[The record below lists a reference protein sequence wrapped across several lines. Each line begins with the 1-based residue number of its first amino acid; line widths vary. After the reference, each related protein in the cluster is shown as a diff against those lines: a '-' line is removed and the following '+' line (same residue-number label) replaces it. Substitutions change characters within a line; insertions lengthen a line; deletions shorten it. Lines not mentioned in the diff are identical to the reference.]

1 MNENANF
8 SAEARQKR
16 LRQRRKQQRF
26 YLLCALAVM
35 LVAVVVGVGVSSC
48 QNHGEEPAKSASGER
63 VPESAPTPTP
73 KPAPEI
79 PPASEQNDLLKIA
92 INAQGTEQKICYLTF
107 DDGPTAEVTPAVL
120 DVLKQYNVKATFF
133 MLGKMI
139 ERNPDLAKRV
149 YEEGHLLANH
159 SYSHDY
165 GALYASGDSFLG
177 EVEKTTGLIQ
187 GVTGE
192 EQPFKLMRFPG
203 GSHNAGSYAAQKQ
216 QYKLLL
222 QEKGY
227 YYVDWNCLN
236 GDAEGSS
243 RTAEQLLARV
253 KETAGAQNIVVL
265 MHDAAT
271 KKTTADALP
280 AVISYLKEQGYT
292 FKCLDEIKYY
302 GGENEKT
309 DPDVIL

>member
-1 MNENANF
+1 MNENTNF
-8 SAEARQKR
+8 SAEARKKR
-16 LRQRRKQQRF
+16 LQQQRKQRRF
-26 YLLCALAVM
+26 YLLCALAVI

-48 QNHGEEPAKSASGER
+48 QGHGEESAKSVSGER
-63 VPESAPTPTP
+63 IPEPTPTP
-73 KPAPEI
+73 RPAPEI
-79 PPASEQNDLLKIA
+79 PPASEQNDLMKIA

-107 DDGPTAEVTPAVL
+107 DDGPTTEVTPAVL

-139 ERNPDLAKRV
+139 ERNPELAKRV
-149 YEEGHLLANH
+149 YDEGHLLANH

-177 EVEKTTGLIQ
+177 EIEKTTGLIQ

-227 YYVDWNCLN
+227 YYADWNCLN

-253 KETAGAQNIVVL
+253 KETSGAQNIVVL

-280 AVISYLKEQGYT
+280 AVISYLQEQGYI
-292 FKCLDEIKYY
+292 FKRLDEIKYY
-302 GGENEKT
+302 GGENAKT